1 MAAGMLVQL
10 SQKYRW
16 TNFLIWVFM
25 IVGYGLLS
33 TLREDSSIGKW
44 VGCEIVVAAGIGLGV
59 RPLFPLR

>member
-1 MAAGMLVQL
+1 MQL

-59 RPLFPLR
+59 RLLFPLR